1 LDLGCP
7 PTTHMSASVQ
17 WGAPVETP
25 ELPDNEVHIW
35 RASLEVD
42 SAGLRRFEGLLA
54 DDEKNRAE
62 RFIFHRDRN
71 RFIAARGILRDVL
84 GRYLQRP
91 PQDIHFVYGPRGK
104 PAIASGGARPS
115 IHFNLSHAHG
125 LAAIGVALERE
136 LGIDIELIRPEFAGE
151 EIAKRYFS
159 PKEVNELNRLPAELR
174 TEGFFHCWTRK
185 EAYIKAQGN
194 GLSIPL
200 QSFEVSLTPGL
211 PAELNSA
218 DHSRWSL
225 RSFAPNP
232 GYVGAIVAEGSSWQ
246 LRYLS
251 LG

>member
-1 LDLGCP
+1 
-7 PTTHMSASVQ
+7 MSASVQ
-17 WGAPVETP
+17 WLAPVETP
-25 ELPDNEVHIW
+25 ELPENEVHIW
-35 RASLEVD
+35 RASLKVD
-42 SAGLRRFEGLLA
+42 SAALRRFEGLLA
-54 DDEKNRAE
+54 DDEKIRAE
-62 RFIFHRDRN
+62 RFIFDRDRN

-91 PQDIHFVYGPRGK
+91 PQDIDFVYGPRGK
-104 PAIASGGARPS
+104 PAIASGGERPS

-125 LAAIGVALERE
+125 LTAIGVARERE

-151 EIAKRYFS
+151 GIAKRYFS
-159 PKEVNELNRLPAELR
+159 PKEVNELNRLPTELR

-185 EAYIKAQGN
+185 EAYIKAQGD

-218 DHSRWSL
+218 DGSRWSL
-225 RSFAPNP
+225 RSFAPNS
-232 GYVGAIVAEGSSWQ
+232 GYVGAIVVEGSSWQ